1 MIDILIMLFFMS
13 FATIC
18 LIVLL
23 VISLYTFWAN
33 LKSEP
38 EDKLDPRIFK

>member
-13 FATIC
+13 FFTIC

-23 VISLYTFWAN
+23 VIGLYSIWVNVKTSD
-33 LKSEP
+33 LEES
-38 EDKLDPRIFK
+38 DKRIFK

>member
-23 VISLYTFWAN
+23 VISLYAIWAN
-33 LKSEP
+33 LKLEQ
-38 EDKLDPRIFK
+38 EDKLDSRIFK